1 LERINHRWAKKNLEQ
16 AARHFLKKGGATTK
30 DAEQLAEAA
39 EGLGIAI
46 PVELLEKPSGPF
58 LVWPENWDVVM
69 MFWRLRRRWSFGPR
83 GPVGID
89 AGAIQW
95 LFSLCSVADPL
106 AALDDLD
113 IMQDAYLEELYS

>member
-1 LERINHRWAKKNLEQ
+1 MKSAP
-16 AARHFLKKGGATTK
+16 TTG
-30 DAEQLAEAA
+30 DAERLAEQA
-39 EGLGIAI
+39 EGLGIAM

-69 MFWRLRRRWSFGPR
+69 MFWRLRRRWKFGPR

-89 AGAIQW
+89 AAAIQW

-113 IMQDAYLEELYS
+113 IMQDAYLEKLYS

>member
-1 LERINHRWAKKNLEQ
+1 M
-16 AARHFLKKGGATTK
+16 
-30 DAEQLAEAA
+30 
-39 EGLGIAI
+39 GIAI
-46 PVELLEKPSGPF
+46 PSEWMEQPEDEPRPF

-69 MFWRLRRRWSFGPR
+69 MFWRLRRRWKFGPR

-89 AGAIQW
+89 AAAIQW

-113 IMQDAYLEELYS
+113 IMQDAYLEEIYS

>member
-1 LERINHRWAKKNLEQ
+1 MSRTPPADDPEKL
-16 AARHFLKKGGATTK
+16 AA
-30 DAEQLAEAA
+30 AA
-39 EGLGIAI
+39 DGMGIAI
-46 PVELLEKPSGPF
+46 PSEWIDEPADAPQAF

-69 MFWRLRRRWSFGPR
+69 MFWRLRRRWKFGPR

-89 AGAIQW
+89 ARAIEW

-113 IMQDAYLEELYS
+113 IMQDAYLEKLYS